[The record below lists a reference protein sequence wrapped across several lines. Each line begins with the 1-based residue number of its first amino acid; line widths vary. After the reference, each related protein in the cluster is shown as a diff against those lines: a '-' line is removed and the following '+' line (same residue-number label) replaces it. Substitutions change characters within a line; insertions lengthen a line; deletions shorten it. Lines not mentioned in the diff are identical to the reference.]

1 MWGIRMDA
9 FWKVY
14 CRLGESERK
23 EVINK
28 YLNRQISN
36 NLNLQINPHK
46 FSLPRLVTNLQT

>member
-1 MWGIRMDA
+1 MDA

-46 FSLPRLVTNLQT
+46 FSLPPLVTNLQT

>member
-28 YLNRQISN
+28 YLNRPISN

-46 FSLPRLVTNLQT
+46 FSLPLLVTNLQT